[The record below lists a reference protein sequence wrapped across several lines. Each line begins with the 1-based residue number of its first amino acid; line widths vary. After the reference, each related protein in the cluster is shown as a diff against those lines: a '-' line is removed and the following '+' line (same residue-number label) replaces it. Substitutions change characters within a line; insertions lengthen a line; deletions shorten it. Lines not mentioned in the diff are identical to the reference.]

1 MPLQYS
7 TNLLVIYTPT
17 RPRRAQHAEMVRQ
30 ALTLSLI
37 ALHCAIGAG
46 YKTGKVVSCNA

>member
-1 MPLQYS
+1 
-7 TNLLVIYTPT
+7 
-17 RPRRAQHAEMVRQ
+17 MVRQ